1 MPANM
6 NQMAALIGR
15 TTDDPEVVAFF
26 MTQPATARRRKE
38 GRTDLN
44 GLRSLDSR
52 ADGYEVA
59 LRRTRIVTVVLY
71 LQAKD
76 GFSPFQGG
84 LSADLV
90 ATDSRTVARQKLGP
104 PTKSGADGSWD
115 RFDSAACCLHVSYAA
130 SGDGV
135 RMLTLMAPDTAP

>member
-1 MPANM
+1 MLATM

-15 TTDDPEVVAFF
+15 TTDEPEVVAFF

-59 LRRTRIVTVVLY
+59 LRRARIVTVFLY
-71 LQAKD
+71 LRAKD
-76 GFSPFQGG
+76 GFSPFRGG
-84 LSADLV
+84 LFADLV
-90 ATDSRTVARQKLGP
+90 ATDSRAVARQKLGP
-104 PTKSGADGSWD
+104 PTRSGADGSWD
-115 RFDSAACCLHVSYAA
+115 RFDSAAYCLHVSYDE

-135 RMLTLMAPDTAP
+135 RALTLMAPDTAP